1 MGIDLNKKK
10 TKKPKKLWGLLFFKT
25 ITPNYKNVDDKKN
38 AKGENIKENYE
49 KEWTMKKN
57 DNNSNNNNNNNNK
70 IINRA
75 NLDFY
80 CSPQRLCREWKLFQK
95 VDRRRYWITLN
106 QFNPNFF
113 KKMP

>member
-49 KEWTMKKN
+49 KE
-57 DNNSNNNNNNNNK
+57 
-70 IINRA
+70 
-75 NLDFY
+75 
-80 CSPQRLCREWKLFQK
+80 
-95 VDRRRYWITLN
+95 
-106 QFNPNFF
+106 
-113 KKMP
+113 